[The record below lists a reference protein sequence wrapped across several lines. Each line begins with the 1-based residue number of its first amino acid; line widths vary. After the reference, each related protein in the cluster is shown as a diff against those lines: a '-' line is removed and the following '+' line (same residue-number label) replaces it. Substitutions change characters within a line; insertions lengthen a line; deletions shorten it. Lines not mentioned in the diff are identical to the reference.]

1 MPKMKPLQE
10 WVCDICGKLVDIDSG
25 WVEWLS
31 PLGGGPHSFRIE
43 HNREQCHQHTD
54 APDRSDTHLHV
65 FLGTE
70 GLQFF
75 LSMLDVGL
83 LLDPSGDHM
92 RTLPEMRS
100 FVDTVRRLH
109 IPYYEEARQ
118 YFSKVDADGQFSGQ
132 NEVSVFLP
140 ETCKAII
147 ERYEWPSKYG

>member
-1 MPKMKPLQE
+1 M
-10 WVCDICGKLVDIDSG
+10 
-25 WVEWLS
+25 
-31 PLGGGPHSFRIE
+31 
-43 HNREQCHQHTD
+43 
-54 APDRSDTHLHV
+54 HLHK

-70 GLQFF
+70 GLQLF

-92 RTLPEMRS
+92 PTPPEMRS

-118 YFSKVDADGQFSGQ
+118 YFSEAEADADGHFSDQ

-147 ERYEWPSKYG
+147 ERYE

>member
-1 MPKMKPLQE
+1 MA
-10 WVCDICGKLVDIDSG
+10 
-25 WVEWLS
+25 S
-31 PLGGGPHSFRIE
+31 PPDGGTHSFRIE

-54 APDRSDTHLHV
+54 APDRSDMRLHE

-70 GLQFF
+70 GLQYF
-75 LSMLDVGL
+75 LSMLDVGS

-92 RTLPEMRS
+92 PTPPEMRS

-109 IPYYEEARQ
+109 IPYYEEARR
-118 YFSKVDADGQFSGQ
+118 YFSEADADGYFSNQ

-147 ERYEWPSKYG
+147 ERYE

>member
-1 MPKMKPLQE
+1 
-10 WVCDICGKLVDIDSG
+10 
-25 WVEWLS
+25 
-31 PLGGGPHSFRIE
+31 
-43 HNREQCHQHTD
+43 
-54 APDRSDTHLHV
+54 
-65 FLGTE
+65 
-70 GLQFF
+70 
-75 LSMLDVGL
+75 
-83 LLDPSGDHM
+83 M

-147 ERYEWPSKYG
+147 ERYEWPSKDG